1 MNGVFFLD
9 VESGRTAAYRDA
21 GMLTEDIGHS
31 PDGVWIRATLW
42 GESQQ
47 LLLRRETGQ
56 AWQWSV
62 SKLRLLAM
70 SQKYL
75 LFEKKRGTNSWFIL
89 ANHQMEE
96 VTRFFI
102 EDTREHQTGAF
113 FSPDG
118 HIIALNS
125 GKKVFLIPI
134 HSLTPSILFEA
145 RNHDEF
151 GEMQNVIVTGQGY
164 PQYVGYP
171 FNVSGPWISVYIIYD
186 SGSEKFYFS
195 WEGESLSELP
205 RPHCPGTPSPDGRY
219 VAIQEGEPIFSFYR
233 DTALVQPWPSVVI
246 AHATTCS
253 PLFRIRSAHLSL
265 IFWDG
270 QWLSNSEGLVIGVKH
285 RTARNKSEFMVVRI
299 HPSPGI
305 SYLPRIDSAN
315 IGWNTGPVPAPTGD
329 GCYFGYDF
337 SGVYDQCME
346 RWIRLVFQSRIWGPF
361 SWSETH
367 LEMRY
372 STGYWG
378 EGGGYWLLLPP
389 KMEFPPFTTE
399 IAFRIARTGSCLYM
413 REVPGLDAAVV
424 TCLPDGM
431 RVLFAERDVQPD
443 QWGGHASIRAE
454 YDASPFDATH
464 WVYVRT
470 DDGAE
475 GWVALEYLD
484 WY

>member
-1 MNGVFFLD
+1 MALTRVRRSAHAARASGYARGMGRSACAATLALVALLALACGTPDAPAPTPAPTATATLVVTPTVVATAVPEPTPTATPTVAPTPTSASTPTPTPTTTPTATPTVEPTPAPLAELVEPAPGAFEHRTFELGESIDWMNGVFFLD

-21 GMLTEDIGHS
+21 GMLMKDIGHS
-31 PDGVWIRATLW
+31 PDGVWIRASLW

-56 AWQWSV
+56 AWQWSGA
-62 SKLRLLAM
+62 KLRLLAM

-75 LFEKKRGTNSWFIL
+75 LFEQKRGRNSWFIL

-102 EDTREHQTGAF
+102 EDTHEYQKGSF

-118 HIIALNS
+118 HIIALNT
-125 GKKVFLIPI
+125 GNKVFLIPI

-145 RNHDEF
+145 RNHDKF

-186 SGSEKFYFS
+186 SGSEKFYFT

-233 DTALVQPWPSVVI
+233 DIALVQPWPSVVI

-265 IFWDG
+265 IFWMDSG
-270 QWLSNSEGLVIGVKH
+270 CRTVK
-285 RTARNKSEFMVVRI
+285 
-299 HPSPGI
+299 
-305 SYLPRIDSAN
+305 
-315 IGWNTGPVPAPTGD
+315 GW
-329 GCYFGYDF
+329 
-337 SGVYDQCME
+337 
-346 RWIRLVFQSRIWGPF
+346 
-361 SWSETH
+361 
-367 LEMRY
+367 
-372 STGYWG
+372 
-378 EGGGYWLLLPP
+378 
-389 KMEFPPFTTE
+389 
-399 IAFRIARTGSCLYM
+399 
-413 REVPGLDAAVV
+413 
-424 TCLPDGM
+424 
-431 RVLFAERDVQPD
+431 
-443 QWGGHASIRAE
+443 
-454 YDASPFDATH
+454 
-464 WVYVRT
+464 
-470 DDGAE
+470 
-475 GWVALEYLD
+475 
-484 WY
+484 